1 MKFIGF
7 YTIVLLCSL
16 DAITP
21 SPLENSKVSK
31 SPILKSLVIPGLGEL
46 SLGEKKRAKLFGG
59 LEIALWL
66 LVAESIQSKEKS
78 RSNMI
83 SYAAIHAGASL
94 KGKDHQFALDVANYL
109 SVEDFN
115 QEQQRMRLSGRVYST
130 DDYNWK
136 WDSQDHQEQY
146 WNYIRRR
153 AKARKIGMFA
163 IGGMIVNRIVSGINV
178 SYFNKHKQ
186 SMTSIKFEPLDLNE
200 SVKASKLFLFINF

>member
-1 MKFIGF
+1 
-7 YTIVLLCSL
+7 
-16 DAITP
+16 
-21 SPLENSKVSK
+21 
-31 SPILKSLVIPGLGEL
+31 
-46 SLGEKKRAKLFGG
+46 
-59 LEIALWL
+59 
-66 LVAESIQSKEKS
+66 
-78 RSNMI
+78 MI

-186 SMTSIKFEPLDLNE
+186 SKTSIKFEPLDLNE

>member
-1 MKFIGF
+1 
-7 YTIVLLCSL
+7 
-16 DAITP
+16 
-21 SPLENSKVSK
+21 
-31 SPILKSLVIPGLGEL
+31 
-46 SLGEKKRAKLFGG
+46 
-59 LEIALWL
+59 
-66 LVAESIQSKEKS
+66 
-78 RSNMI
+78 
-83 SYAAIHAGASL
+83 
-94 KGKDHQFALDVANYL
+94 
-109 SVEDFN
+109 
-115 QEQQRMRLSGRVYST
+115 MRLSGRVYST

-186 SMTSIKFEPLDLNE
+186 SKTSIKFEPLDLNE

>member
-7 YTIVLLCSL
+7 YTVVLLCSL
-16 DAITP
+16 NAINP
-21 SPLENSKVSK
+21 RPIENSKISK

-46 SLGEKKRAKLFGG
+46 SLGQKKRAKLFGG

-94 KGKDHQFALDVANYL
+94 KGKDHQFALDIANYL

-186 SMTSIKFEPLDLNE
+186 SKTSIKFEPLDLNE